1 MCGATVSQTPGWGCV
16 RVWGQVHRN
25 RRASFK
31 GASHDSSYGNSASF
45 EFPNL
50 LANRCGVT
58 FWGHWDGGEA
68 ERG

>member
-1 MCGATVSQTPGWGCV
+1 M
-16 RVWGQVHRN
+16 WGQVHRN